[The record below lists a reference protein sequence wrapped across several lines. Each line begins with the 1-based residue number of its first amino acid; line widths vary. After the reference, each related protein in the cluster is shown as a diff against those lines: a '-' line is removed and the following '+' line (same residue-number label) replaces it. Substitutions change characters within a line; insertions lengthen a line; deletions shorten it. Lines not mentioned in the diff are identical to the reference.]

1 LTISSSRSSRRLLIA
16 PFLFSALLTTLIAGC
31 GRSPDSGAAA
41 GPALKVD
48 ACQLFTDKDAQA
60 IAGDTLASMSSTLD
74 EAQGRN
80 PLECIYNSGTLDQP
94 RILSLL
100 IRPHRGASGG
110 KDFLESSRSSLI
122 SMSGGKV
129 QDVPG
134 LGDGALWVGG
144 RLQQLHVATGSL
156 QLIITVQSPDGSD
169 QLPRARQIATLALE
183 RLKSAPKPA

>member
-1 LTISSSRSSRRLLIA
+1 MTISTRRLLIA
-16 PFLFSALLTTLIAGC
+16 PFLLSTLLLALLIVGC
-31 GRSPDSGAAA
+31 NRSSDSDAAA

-60 IAGDTLASMSSTLD
+60 IAGDTLAGMSSTLD

-110 KDFLESSRSSLI
+110 KNFLESSRSSLS

-134 LGDGALWVGG
+134 LGDSALWVGG

-156 QLIITVQSPDGSD
+156 QLIITVHSPDGTD
-169 QLPRARQIATLALE
+169 QIPKARQIATIALE
-183 RLKSAPKPA
+183 RLKSAPKST

>member
-1 LTISSSRSSRRLLIA
+1 MTISTRRLLIA
-16 PFLFSALLTTLIAGC
+16 PFLLSTLLPALLIVGC
-31 GRSPDSGAAA
+31 NRSSDSAAA
-41 GPALKVD
+41 GPALKID

-60 IAGDTLASMSSTLD
+60 IAGDTLAGMSSTLD

-100 IRPHRGASGG
+100 IRQHRGASGG
-110 KDFLESSRSSLI
+110 KNFLESSRSSLS

-129 QDVPG
+129 QDVTG
-134 LGDGALWVGG
+134 LGDSALWVGG

-156 QLIITVQSPDGSD
+156 QLIITVHSLDGTD
-169 QLPRARQIATLALE
+169 QLPKARQIATIALE

>member
-1 LTISSSRSSRRLLIA
+1 MTISSSRSSRRLLIA
-16 PFLFSALLTTLIAGC
+16 PFLLSTLLIVGC
-31 GRSPDSGAAA
+31 GRSSDSDAPA

-60 IAGDTLASMSSTLD
+60 IAGDTLAGMSSTLD

-100 IRPHRGASGG
+100 IRPHRGTA
-110 KDFLESSRSSLI
+110 KDFLESSRSSLS

-134 LGDGALWVGG
+134 LGDSALWVGG
-144 RLQQLHVATGSL
+144 RLQQLHVATGNL
-156 QLIITVQSPDGSD
+156 QLIITVHSLDGTD
-169 QLPRARQIATLALE
+169 QLPKARQIATLALE
-183 RLKSAPKPA
+183 RLKSAPKPTR

>member
-1 LTISSSRSSRRLLIA
+1 LTIFSRRLLIA
-16 PFLFSALLTTLIAGC
+16 PFLLSTLLTASFTGC
-31 GRSPDSGAAA
+31 GRSSDSGADA

-60 IAGDTLASMSSTLD
+60 IAGDTLAGMSSTLD

-80 PLECIYNSGTLDQP
+80 PLECIYNAGTLDQP

-100 IRPHRGASGG
+100 IRPHRGTSGG
-110 KDFLESSRSSLI
+110 KDFLESSRSSLS

-129 QDVPG
+129 QDVAG

-156 QLIITVQSPDGSD
+156 QLIITVQSPDGTD
-169 QLPRARQIATLALE
+169 QLPKARLVATLALE
-183 RLKSAPKPA
+183 RLKSAPKPS